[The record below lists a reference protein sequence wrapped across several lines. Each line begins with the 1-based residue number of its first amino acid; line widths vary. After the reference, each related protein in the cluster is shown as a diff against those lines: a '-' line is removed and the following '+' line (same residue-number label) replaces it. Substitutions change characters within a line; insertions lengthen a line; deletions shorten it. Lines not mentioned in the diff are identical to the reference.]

1 MIILSLEQLFE
12 GNQNTRGILA
22 RFDGV
27 KKIAFSEPKP
37 FDWVKHINGEQ
48 PQGLSPVNTETAEC
62 RWLCLDVDL
71 KIKPEEFC
79 KNIFEK
85 IGHQYFCFMTMGGKY
100 IFTKLFRFYF

>member
-37 FDWVKHINGEQ
+37 FDWVKHIYR
-48 PQGLSPVNTETAEC
+48 PGLRHKSHL
-62 RWLCLDVDL
+62 R
-71 KIKPEEFC
+71 I
-79 KNIFEK
+79 
-85 IGHQYFCFMTMGGKY
+85 
-100 IFTKLFRFYF
+100 

>member
-1 MIILSLEQLFE
+1 MIMLSLEQLFE

-48 PQGLSPVNTETAEC
+48 PQGLITSQYRNC
-62 RWLCLDVDL
+62 RMQMVMFRCR
-71 KIKPEEFC
+71 F
-79 KNIFEK
+79 KN
-85 IGHQYFCFMTMGGKY
+85 
-100 IFTKLFRFYF
+100 